1 MAWKDW
7 PLRRTRFICCLA
19 IVIAATY
26 GCARTKLARELMP
39 TPIALTLGIPQ
50 PGGNFNS
57 CCESGDTKL
66 PIFIVSGR
74 DVEDASDPINPFG
87 DSRSDIPTLGVAFVQ
102 VGAGLS
108 PEELLAETIT
118 EKKRKRAKVSYDRI
132 ELSPVPLP
140 ADAWRVK
147 DSEVRYYN
155 NPWVRAVKAQMNRT
169 NSQTA
174 TIFVHGYNT
183 DYIDNTLLAGEIYH
197 YMGRR
202 GAMMSF
208 EWPSESKLL
217 GYLPD
222 KANAN
227 FSTHQFRSL
236 ISNIAKE
243 CRIDSIT
250 IIAHSAGSPIVVNAL
265 RELRLLDFDLTA
277 AQVQDKYRVS
287 RVVLAAPD
295 MDLMAFTNAVKDR
308 FYEMTRGVA
317 VYASPKDRALKAAEK
332 LNDSSR
338 LGRAVDE
345 LSDQEKSFFS
355 QYTTIELVDASIAE
369 QQFKDFI
376 GHSYFE
382 RDPWVSSD
390 IGSFLLGR
398 TPLERGLTKT
408 TPQSVFWEFPENYPD
423 RLVELLGGMNQRSAP
438 VGTQWPT
445 PAYGPSYGP
454 VMHQHP

>member
-1 MAWKDW
+1 MASNAW
-7 PLRRTRFICCLA
+7 PSWLSRIIFCLA
-19 IVIAATY
+19 IIAAASF
-26 GCARTKLARELMP
+26 GCAATKLSRRLMP
-39 TPIALTLGIPQ
+39 TPLALSLGVAQ
-50 PGGNFNS
+50 PGGTFAD
-57 CCESGDTKL
+57 CQCGDAKL
-66 PIFIVSGR
+66 PIFIVCGR

-87 DSRSDIPTLGVAFVQ
+87 DKRSAIPTLGVAYVQ

-108 PEELLAETIT
+108 PEELLDQTVT
-118 EKKRKRAKVSYDRI
+118 DKKRKKAKVSYDRI

-140 ADAWRVK
+140 ADAWLVK
-147 DSEVRYYN
+147 DSTVRYQN
-155 NPWVRAVKAQMNRT
+155 NPWVKAVKAQMKRT

-183 DYIDNTLLAGEIYH
+183 TYIDNTLLAGEIYH

-217 GYLPD
+217 GYIPD

-236 ISNIAKE
+236 IANISKE
-243 CRIDSIT
+243 CQIDSIT

-265 RELRLLDFDLTA
+265 RELRLLEFDMTA
-277 AQVQDKYRVS
+277 AQVQDKYRVG

-295 MDLMAFTNAVKDR
+295 MDLMAFTNAVKDH
-308 FYEMTRGVA
+308 FYELTRGVA
-317 VYASPKDRALKAAEK
+317 VYASPKDRALKAAER
-332 LNDSSR
+332 LNGNSR

-345 LSDQEKSFFS
+345 LNDEEKSFFL
-355 QYTTIELVDASIAE
+355 QYPSIELIDASIAE

-376 GHSYFE
+376 GHSYFQ

-398 TPLERGLTKT
+398 TPSERGLTKSS
-408 TPQSVFWEFPENYPD
+408 PQSVFWEFGEDYPE
-423 RLVELLGGMNQRSAP
+423 RLAELLGGTVQR
-438 VGTQWPT
+438 
-445 PAYGPSYGP
+445 
-454 VMHQHP
+454 